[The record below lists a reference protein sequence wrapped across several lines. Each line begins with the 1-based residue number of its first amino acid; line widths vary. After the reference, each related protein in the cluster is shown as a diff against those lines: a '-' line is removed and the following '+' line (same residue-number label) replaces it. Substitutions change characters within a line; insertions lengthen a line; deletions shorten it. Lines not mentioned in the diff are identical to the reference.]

1 MKIILASQ
9 SPRRKEFL
17 TQMGLDFEVIVSD
30 CEEILDENIDK
41 NEVALHFACQK
52 AKDVFDKTT
61 GDRMVIGCDS
71 VVLINNQIYGKPK
84 DYDDAFKMIKSYCG
98 TCNYVISGLCVMVS
112 KDDIVTTYKVSE
124 TSKVNVCQMSDEEI
138 DAYIKTGEPF
148 DKAGAYGLQGKFNIY
163 VDSVEG
169 NVSSIV
175 GLPTNK
181 LRDILRMENIKVFK
195 NN

>member
-9 SPRRKEFL
+9 SPRRKDFLQNMGVEF
-17 TQMGLDFEVIVSD
+17 QVMVSDFEEVSND
-30 CEEILDENIDK
+30 NVPKPELP
-41 NEVALHFACQK
+41 LYFACQK
-52 AKDVFDKTT
+52 AQDIFDKTT

-71 VVLINNQIYGKPK
+71 VVLINDQIYGKPK
-84 DYDDAFKMIKSYCG
+84 DYSDAFKMIKSYSG
-98 TCNYVISGLCVMVS
+98 TCNYVISGLCVMVERGG
-112 KDDIVTTYKVSE
+112 IVTSYKVSE
-124 TSKVNVCQMSDEEI
+124 TSEVYVCDMSDEEI

-163 VDSVEG
+163 VDKVVG

-181 LRDILRMENIKVFK
+181 LRDIFKMENIKVFE
-195 NN
+195 N

>member
-17 TQMGLDFEVIVSD
+17 TQMGLDYEVIVSD